1 MDILCFLVLLLSR
14 ENQGNNVARSYI
26 KTKYKALTYG
36 TTEILWIRFLLSE
49 LWLPSVSTITLW
61 CDNLDTTYLSINFFF
76 MPTLNMS
83 RLQLIRRFKFTSFLP
98 RISLVMFLLN
108 LYLLRSLLV
117 FYPSFMWELY
127 FQLEMAYYKK
137 YTARS
142 YDTIQ
147 EIIFISY
154 NLYLKSCVGC
164 HIVNTVHNPIYRNR
178 NYD

>member
-1 MDILCFLVLLLSR
+1 MVQLKFYGFVFCFQTFGFLVFLRLHYGVITWLLLIY
-14 ENQGNNVARSYI
+14 Q
-26 KTKYKALTYG
+26 
-36 TTEILWIRFLLSE
+36 
-49 LWLPSVSTITLW
+49 
-61 CDNLDTTYLSINFFF
+61 SIFFF

-108 LYLLRSLLV
+108 LYLLRSLFV

-147 EIIFISY
+147 EIIFILY

-164 HIVNTVHNPIYRNR
+164 HIVNIVHNLIYINR